1 MFIYV
6 CICVYAN
13 IYAYIVGNKA
23 KGRISKR
30 VFQETIARQKFPKNN
45 VYAYI
50 HIYIYIYIYIY
61 TYIHIC
67 TYMYIYIYVL
77 IHIYIYIIYT
87 HTDVITFLNFN
98 QNKRGD

>member
-30 VFQETIARQKFPKNN
+30 VFQETIARQNFRKTM
-45 VYAYI
+45 YMHIYIYTYIYTYIYI
-50 HIYIYIYIYIY
+50 HIYIYVHICIYTYMYLYIY
-61 TYIHIC
+61 TY
-67 TYMYIYIYVL
+67 T
-77 IHIYIYIIYT
+77 
-87 HTDVITFLNFN
+87 
-98 QNKRGD
+98 